1 MRRKIESKRASGTG
15 DLRRTIEDAAEFYL
29 RGRFRAGE
37 PVRPLEFAH
46 SLGLSRRYLS
56 RRVKEYFGTRL
67 DDFLRER
74 QLAEAVRLLTTT
86 PLSVQQVGVASG
98 FGTEWTFHRCFK
110 AAFGETPAAY
120 RVRERRLLQGT
131 KNEQEPDSGSPT

>member
-1 MRRKIESKRASGTG
+1 MRRKDERSSRAPRTG
-15 DLRRTIEDAAEFYL
+15 DLRRTIEDAAELYL
-29 RGRFRAGE
+29 RGRFRARE
-37 PVRPLEFAH
+37 PVRPQEFAD
-46 SLGLSRRYLS
+46 SLGISRRYLS
-56 RRVKEYFGTRL
+56 RRVKEFFGARL

-86 PLSVQQVGVASG
+86 PLSVQQVGAASG

-120 RVRERRLLQGT
+120 RERELRRLQVT
-131 KNEQEPDSGSPT
+131 D